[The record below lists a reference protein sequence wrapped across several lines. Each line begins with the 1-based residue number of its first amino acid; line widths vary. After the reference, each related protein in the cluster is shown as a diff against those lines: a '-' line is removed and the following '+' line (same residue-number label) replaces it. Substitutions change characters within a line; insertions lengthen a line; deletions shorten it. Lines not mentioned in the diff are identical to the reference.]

1 MNFHIG
7 KIYYLP
13 PSAFSCKYNQPKLW
27 LNHRYKTIDNFI
39 KKCINTKN
47 VNIYVEK
54 NIKNKKIEMKKRT
67 SSNNSWEIIK
77 ED

>member
-7 KIYYLP
+7 KIYHLP
-13 PSAFSCKYNQPKLW
+13 PSAFSCKYNQPKLL
-27 LNHRYKTIDNFI
+27 LNQRYKTIDKFI
-39 KKCINTKN
+39 QKCINTKN

-54 NIKNKKIEMKKRT
+54 NKKNKFEMKKRT
-67 SSNNSWEIIK
+67 SSNNSWEFIK